1 MNHKYKEGQIVYT
14 LDILYCEGYI
24 SSYIIGK
31 YEVCGIECNE
41 NTVVYKIKDRNGGS
55 AEDLDWRGRK
65 LEYDLFES
73 KKEIYKY
80 LLEEY
85 ETDLNKIRNW
95 YNRKE
100 QFMTD
105 DIKELKQLIKNN

>member
-1 MNHKYKEGQIVYT
+1 MNPKYKKGQIVYT

-31 YEVCGIECNE
+31 CEVCGIEGNE
-41 NTVVYKIKDRNGGS
+41 NAVVYKFKDRNGDS
-55 AEDLDWRGRK
+55 AEDLDLRGRK
-65 LEYDLFES
+65 LECELFES

-85 ETDLNKIRNW
+85 KTDLNKIRDW
-95 YNRKE
+95 YNKKE
-100 QFMTD
+100 QCMTD